1 MSLLDKIKNLVKS
14 NSNLQKTKERTLSLE
29 EQLEIDDF
37 QKKGVELVTQHMNN
51 SEYSEHRTLIRE
63 ISFLIYYTFEVLKDD
78 FYKGNKILSGKVT
91 KIDDYVFSSYRK
103 NPSLENNIKK
113 LITVAFSNRFEP
125 RPHDNLLAYYVFLE
139 ETGFEIT
146 MLYNDFYYLLENG
159 KKLSKNNTYQIDKN
173 EEKPVRLEKTDE
185 TLVPETLSEIESPVK
200 AQRKIIEDI
209 LNIEKNNLKKKD
221 KEI

>member
-1 MSLLDKIKNLVKS
+1 MSLLNKIKNIIKFKTDAEEVKE
-14 NSNLQKTKERTLSLE
+14 KTLSLE

-37 QKKGVELVTQHMNN
+37 QKKGVELVTQHMNS

-78 FYKGNKILSGKVT
+78 FYKGDKILSGKVT

-103 NPSLENNIKK
+103 KPMLENNIKK

-125 RPHDNLLAYYVFLE
+125 KPHDNLLAYYVFLE

-159 KKLSKNNTYQIDKN
+159 KKISKNNTYKIDKV
-173 EEKPVRLEKTDE
+173 EDKPVKLERTDE

-200 AQRKIIEDI
+200 AQRRIIEDI
-209 LNIEKNNLKKKD
+209 LNIEKNNFKKTD